1 MKLTEQERTVLD
13 QDYAQGEVVRSK
25 AARFSLIQRGS
36 VRLIRDLYRTESEQ
50 RAFIDAGLRVKLPGQ
65 E

>member
-1 MKLTEQERTVLD
+1 MLD